1 MELAQL
7 GGNLLVVSLL
17 FFVFLSDRSVEKIFD
32 HLLLINVEDVLEFLV
47 LVKKGLRCNLVLLE
61 HGLDLS
67 TGLLDPGE
75 VGIKIETCL
84 FETWLVW

>member
-47 LVKKGLRCNLVLLE
+47 LVEESLRCNLVLLE

-67 TGLLDPGE
+67 TGLFDPGK
-75 VGIKIETCL
+75 VGIKIET
-84 FETWLVW
+84 WLVW

>member
-75 VGIKIETCL
+75 VGIKIET
-84 FETWLVW
+84 WLVW

>member
-32 HLLLINVEDVLEFLV
+32 HLLLINIEDVLELFV
-47 LVKKGLRCNLVLLE
+47 LVEEGLRCNLVLLE

-75 VGIKIETCL
+75 VGIKIET
-84 FETWLVW
+84 WLVW

>member
-7 GGNLLVVSLL
+7 RGNLLVVSLL

-75 VGIKIETCL
+75 VGIKIET
-84 FETWLVW
+84 WLVW

>member
-17 FFVFLSDRSVEKIFD
+17 FFVFLSDRSVEKLFD
-32 HLLLINVEDVLEFLV
+32 HLLLINVEDALELLV
-47 LVKKGLRCNLVLLE
+47 LVEKGLTCNLVLLE

-75 VGIKIETCL
+75 VGIKIET
-84 FETWLVW
+84 WLVW

>member
-32 HLLLINVEDVLEFLV
+32 HLLLVNVEDVLEFLV

-75 VGIKIETCL
+75 VGIKIET
-84 FETWLVW
+84 WLVW